1 MGHRWGS
8 GAIDGPSM
16 GPESAED
23 TSVSAGGEALNQQ
36 LPAPMRNLLLEQEL
50 MLGAMIGTLSGG
62 LRLKALSDS

>member
-1 MGHRWGS
+1 
-8 GAIDGPSM
+8 M